1 MYIISAPLAKEK
13 INEIFKK
20 SLTSKDFDL
29 SLNIF
34 TILKCN
40 SSDTQFIW
48 K

>member
-1 MYIISAPLAKEK
+1 MYIISAPLE
-13 INEIFKK
+13 NEIFKK